1 MQLAASSAI
10 NLIKWRMKFLGFVF
24 IISIG
29 LYQCFQRFVLFWR
42 SKTSTYPMYKISLA
56 TAMCAFA
63 ISSFAQSDSS
73 SFYLQKGMDEKAKGR
88 RMEVVKQLEKAYSFN
103 KTDQQVINELAAA
116 YTEVKFYAKAKEKY
130 AQAESLGDRSALTY
144 KNLMN
149 LNFNMRQWDDAIK
162 YAQLL
167 KKADASEKVDFY
179 IGRAYY
185 EQDDLGKGIQYLEA
199 AFKDDPTNAEIPH
212 TMATAYTNMQNFKL
226 AIPYFQ
232 KAISLAPT
240 NNRYVYELAL
250 VYYGMNDNAN
260 ALKYM
265 LEAGEKG
272 YKKDGEYMQNLATA
286 YMNAGKFAEGL
297 EMMKQTLEK
306 RPTDI
311 GLIDAI
317 AEACYD
323 AGKYDDAITFY
334 NKILA
339 IDNKKAEALYM
350 MGMAYQKKG
359 ATDNGRALCDKAIAM
374 DPSLNNLKTE
384 KKMPGGF

>member
-1 MQLAASSAI
+1 MFKIYLSAAAC
-10 NLIKWRMKFLGFVF
+10 
-24 IISIG
+24 II
-29 LYQCFQRFVLFWR
+29 
-42 SKTSTYPMYKISLA
+42 A
-56 TAMCAFA
+56 A
-63 ISSFAQSDSS
+63 SSFAQADSS
-73 SFYLQKGMDEKAKGR
+73 SFYLQKGMDEKVKGR
-88 RMEVVKQLEKAYSFN
+88 RMEVVKQLEKAYAFN
-103 KTDQQVINELAAA
+103 KQNEQIVNELAAA
-116 YTEVKFYAKAKEKY
+116 YTDVKFYAKAKEKY
-130 AQAESLGDRSALTY
+130 SQAESLGDRSASLY
-144 KNLMN
+144 KNLMT
-149 LNFNMRQWDDAIK
+149 LNFNTRQWADAMK

-167 KKADASEKVDFY
+167 KKADASEKVDYY

-185 EQDDLGKGIQYLEA
+185 EQEDLGKAIQYLEA
-199 AFKDDPTNAEIPH
+199 AAKDDPTNAEIPH
-212 TMATAYTNMQNFKL
+212 TLATAYTNMQNFKL

-232 KAISLAPT
+232 KAMSLTPT

-265 LEAGEKG
+265 LEAGDKG

-323 AGKYDDAITFY
+323 AGKYDEAITFY
-334 NKILA
+334 NAILA

-374 DPSLNNLKTE
+374 DPSLKSLKTE